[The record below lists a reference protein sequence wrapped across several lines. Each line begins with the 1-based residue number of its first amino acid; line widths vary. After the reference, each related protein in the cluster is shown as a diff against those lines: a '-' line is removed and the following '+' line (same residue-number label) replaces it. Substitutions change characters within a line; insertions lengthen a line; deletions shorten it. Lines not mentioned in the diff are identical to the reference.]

1 MSTPTL
7 VMNDVRVRGTAALKR
22 ELGNA
27 GMVQFLQQFEKGRG
41 DYSKDRHKVLDKFSI
56 DDIMTAIKAK
66 RRKMAK

>member
-7 VMNDVRVRGTAALKR
+7 VMSDVRVRGIAALKR

-41 DYSKDRHKVLDKFSI
+41 DYSKDRHKVLDRF
-56 DDIMTAIKAK
+56 DVDAIMAAIKAK
-66 RRKMAK
+66 RRK